1 MRINSWALLAAL
13 PILASCTK
21 DEPTKPT
28 SNNGDYANG
37 MFITNEG
44 PFQGGNGTLSFF
56 NTTDESL
63 ENDVFAS
70 VNLRPLGNVVHSVS
84 VSGDHVFI
92 VVNNSGVV
100 EIADADDLTS
110 SGTITGLQQPRYA
123 VGINSTEV
131 AISDWGSNSVE
142 FYSISNQSL
151 IASVDVNVG
160 PERMLLHNGMLYVAN
175 SGGFGLDSTVTVIEI
190 ASHTVVDTLYT
201 GYNPNGLAID
211 ANGDLWVLC
220 GGYTDWNDASNNEDG
235 SIHRYDMATGAEEL
249 GLVLPSTERPTAL
262 TLDASGQTLYY
273 LNNGYGGTPFSL
285 DITATALN
293 STSLVPGA
301 SLYSMGY
308 NDVDGELY
316 LGDAV
321 DYASAGKV
329 YRYDIATQAVVDTLN
344 VGIIPGNYAF
354 NK

>member
-13 PILASCTK
+13 PILASCAK
-21 DEPTKPT
+21 DDPKT
-28 SNNGDYANG
+28 SKGNNGDYANG

-44 PFQGGNGTLSFF
+44 PFQGGNGTLSFY
-56 NTTDESL
+56 NTTDGTL

-70 VNLRPLGNVVHSVS
+70 VNLRPLGNVVHSMS
-84 VSGDHVFI
+84 ISGDQAFI

-100 EIADADDLTS
+100 EIVDADDMS
-110 SGTITGLQQPRYA
+110 SNGTITGLQQPRYA
-123 VGINSTEV
+123 VGIGANEV
-131 AISDWGSNSVE
+131 AISNWGSNSVE
-142 FYSISNQSL
+142 FYNTTSQSL
-151 IASVDVNVG
+151 VASVNVNTG

-175 SGGFGLDSTVTVIEI
+175 SGGFGLDSTVTVIET
-190 ASHTVVDTLYT
+190 ATHTVVDTLYT
-201 GYNPNGLAID
+201 GYNPNGIAID

-249 GLVLPSTERPTAL
+249 GLVFPSADRPTGL
-262 TLDASGQTLYY
+262 TLDASGQVLYY
-273 LNNGYGGTPFSL
+273 LSNGYGGTPFSL

-293 STSLVPGA
+293 TTSLVPGA

-321 DYASAGKV
+321 DYASSGKV
-329 YRYDIATQAVVDTLN
+329 YRYDISSQAVVDTLT